1 MTCILISSEF
11 DAAKSEVL
19 EVVTDAV
26 YLDHGDRLAI
36 AGLGCPDVF
45 ADGGNGGL
53 SGGADCG
60 GIAGEGVSNG
70 CLSFDGSCHSLF
82 WFGLVCWE
90 KAVSDVHFVFFG
102 LVWFVEKRRGD

>member
-1 MTCILISSEF
+1 VVTCILISSEF

-60 GIAGEGVSNG
+60 GIAGEGVG
-70 CLSFDGSCHSLF
+70 DGRFHF
-82 WFGLVCWE
+82 FELV
-90 KAVSDVHFVFFG
+90 
-102 LVWFVEKRRGD
+102 GDYAFLKPWAITDCQKDKSALGNTP